1 MITLFS
7 KQTAP
12 LPDYERDTLLPIMVR
27 CLERHVGRDAAITN
41 SQMCEK
47 MCAYG
52 YQLNEVRTRKIINHI
67 RINALVPHL
76 IATGKGYYVSGDEA
90 EIRRYIESL
99 KDREAAIAAVRMAIE
114 GQLGEFAN
122 KSSSQPIR
130 IL

>member
-1 MITLFS
+1 MIQFFS

-12 LPDYERDTLLPIMVR
+12 LTEYERDTLLPIMVR

-41 SQMCEK
+41 SQMCDK

-67 RINALVPHL
+67 RINTLVPRL

-90 EIRRYIESL
+90 EIKRYIESL
-99 KDREAAIAAVRMAIE
+99 RDREVAIAAVRMAME
-114 GQLGEFAN
+114 EQLGDLADN
-122 KSSSQPIR
+122 KS
-130 IL
+130 

>member
-1 MITLFS
+1 MIQFFS

-12 LPDYERDTLLPIMVR
+12 LTEYERDTLLPIMVK

-67 RINALVPHL
+67 RINTLIPRL
-76 IATGKGYYVSGDEA
+76 IATGKGYYVSEDEV
-90 EIRRYIESL
+90 EIKRYIESL
-99 KDREAAIAAVRMAIE
+99 KDREAAIAAVRMAVE
-114 GQLGEFAN
+114 EQLGGFADN
-122 KSSSQPIR
+122 KS
-130 IL
+130 

>member
-1 MITLFS
+1 M
-7 KQTAP
+7 
-12 LPDYERDTLLPIMVR
+12 PIMVK

-67 RINALVPHL
+67 RVNALIPRL
-76 IATGKGYYVSGDEA
+76 IATGKGYYVSEDEA

-99 KDREAAIAAVRMAIE
+99 KDREAAIAAVRMAME
-114 GQLGEFAN
+114 EQLGGFADN
-122 KSSSQPIR
+122 KS
-130 IL
+130 

>member
-1 MITLFS
+1 MITYFS
-7 KQTAP
+7 NQTAP
-12 LPDYERDTLLPIMVR
+12 LTEYERDTLLPIMVK

-67 RINALVPHL
+67 RVNALIPRL
-76 IATGKGYYVSGDEA
+76 IATGKGYYVSEDEA

-99 KDREAAIAAVRMAIE
+99 KDREAAIAAVRMAME
-114 GQLGEFAN
+114 EQLGGFADN
-122 KSSSQPIR
+122 KS
-130 IL
+130 